1 MELDAIQRDDEESD
15 EEYDEENEGEVD
27 EVLFFMEPNH
37 DKIRA
42 REDLE
47 TQEYWEAGITA
58 ETINVLKQG
67 NMDHAQKTCYHCNRQ
82 GHIKAN
88 CPARKK
94 LYVKP
99 WTKKLVSCEKRT
111 TAHRGFRMGRGQGK
125 AIPKRSDPYRKR
137 FTGSAQAIQPSE
149 EDF

>member
-1 MELDAIQRDDEESD
+1 MELDAMQRAEEESE
-15 EEYDEENEGEVD
+15 EEYDEDSEEEAD

-42 REDLE
+42 REDLK

-67 NMDHAQKTCYHCNRQ
+67 NMDHAQKTCYHCNQQ

-99 WTKKLVSCEKRT
+99 WTKKLVSHEKRT
-111 TAHRGFRMGRGQGK
+111 TAHRGFGMGRGRGK
-125 AIPKRSDPYRKR
+125 SLPRWSDLSRKR
-137 FTGSAQAIQPSE
+137 FTGSAQAIQPLE